1 MQRDE
6 IILQKRFERSQQE
19 AAYLNESS
27 INNFTH
33 STIKGARELLASG
46 VGKGAGGKKGR
57 ELISGEF
64 TDR

>member
-6 IILQKRFERSQQE
+6 IILQKRFERSQQK

-46 VGKGAGGKKGR
+46 VGKEEGRKGR